1 MLTKYTFAFKVNV
14 DFVNIITGFVNIM
27 MKYFGCLSLIL
38 CSFHLSAAT
47 LDVEIQGIKKGGILN
62 LEISSSKEAFESD
75 GDDTGVA
82 ARIQERVTKGQYQR
96 SFDIPPGT
104 YAVKL
109 HIDENE
115 NGELDTNFLGI
126 PKEQYGFS
134 NNARAFGIPKFEAA
148 SFSLNTYKKV
158 QIRL

>member
-1 MLTKYTFAFKVNV
+1 MIRKYFFSLFLILFAFQ
-14 DFVNIITGFVNIM
+14 
-27 MKYFGCLSLIL
+27 
-38 CSFHLSAAT
+38 LSAAT
-47 LDVEIQGIKKGGILN
+47 LDIEVQGITKGGMLN
-62 LEISSSKEAFESD
+62 LEISSSKGAFESD

-82 ARIQERVTKGQYQR
+82 AGIQERVTKGQYQR

-126 PKEQYGFS
+126 PKEQYRVS
-134 NNARAFGIPKFEAA
+134 NYTLFLNFDAA

-158 QIRL
+158 QTQL

>member
-1 MLTKYTFAFKVNV
+1 MLTKYTFAFIVNV

-27 MKYFGCLSLIL
+27 MKYFGCLSFIL

-47 LDVEIQGIKKGGILN
+47 LDIEVQGITKGGILN
-62 LEISSSKEAFESD
+62 LEISSSKGAFESD
-75 GDDTGVA
+75 GDENGVA
-82 ARIQERVTKGQYQR
+82 ATIQEKVSKGSYQR

-104 YAVKL
+104 YAIKL

-126 PKEQYGFS
+126 PKEQYGLS
-134 NNARAFGIPKFEAA
+134 NNTLFLNFDAA

>member
-1 MLTKYTFAFKVNV
+1 MVKKYFFSLFLILFAFQ
-14 DFVNIITGFVNIM
+14 
-27 MKYFGCLSLIL
+27 
-38 CSFHLSAAT
+38 LSAAT
-47 LDVEIQGIKKGGILN
+47 LDIEVQGITKGGILN

-104 YAVKL
+104 YAIKLHIDQRSFDIPPGTYAIKL

-134 NNARAFGIPKFEAA
+134 NNAKAFGIPKFESA
-148 SFSLNTYKKV
+148 SFQLNEYKK
-158 QIRL
+158 ISIDLK